1 MSTPE
6 NILTGTADS
15 KMSEEH
21 PGSLSFGLSSTP
33 SESASNDNSN
43 KFVTEEVT
51 APTAASTTRGGANAW
66 TTFGLEEDRDR
77 LKQYLEVN
85 LDQTPFVVDDTTSN
99 DNNERIADLRI
110 KPKRWNADFER
121 FKERS
126 GMDRYA
132 KPDQGQATP
141 KRISSFNNY
150 NKNVRQKFY
159 KQNQNTQ
166 NQKENYRQPQNYRI
180 RPRLQQSTPPDVID
194 RFENVFEDP
203 ETSMRRRFNTLDEM
217 NKDIFAAQPSSNR
230 RLDTLKPYNPIEE
243 NVQET
248 RRGPFRRPIIRQRP
262 TESSDSISDRIDI
275 IEEVDREEGI
285 QDIIRLDDFGAE
297 NDENEETIEN
307 VFVIEEKSKEGQ
319 GEYGPFFNIN
329 IPDDSSNNIPFTE
342 VKDDNVD
349 VVSENES
356 VSPAPAMFLPTLAPL
371 APAKESV
378 LQVEEKPIHSSNK
391 DVTKTSEYSPFIP
404 SPAPFEPQV
413 IPDVIERIDIVDDK
427 QNAFVYIDT
436 YDTSEQA
443 ESDLKSIDF
452 ISGNPEF
459 DTYDY
464 ETIKEVE
471 QSSEAA
477 EFAEVEN
484 VDKEPETKRFTS
496 LEDYR
501 ISLQAQ
507 DESNMEKDIVEE
519 PVIEIEK
526 KFEYDEKTR
535 KRITYPLKIGKVFRS
550 AATL

>member
-1 MSTPE
+1 MIQVSTPE
-6 NILTGTADS
+6 NILSGPAGS
-15 KMSEEH
+15 KLSEEH

-33 SESASNDNSN
+33 SQSTSNDNSN
-43 KFVTEEVT
+43 KYVTEEVT

-85 LDQTPFVVDDTTSN
+85 LDQTPFEVDDTSSN
-99 DNNERIADLRI
+99 ANSDRIVDPRI

-126 GMDRYA
+126 GMDKYA
-132 KPDQGQATP
+132 KPGQGQATP
-141 KRISSFNNY
+141 KRMSSFSNN
-150 NKNVRQKFY
+150 NKNVRQGFY
-159 KQNQNTQ
+159 KQNENSQNP
-166 NQKENYRQPQNYRI
+166 KETYRQPQNYRI
-180 RPRLQQSTPPDVID
+180 RPRLQQSTPPDVVD

-203 ETSMRRRFNTLDEM
+203 EASIRRRFNTLDEM
-217 NKDIFAAQPSSNR
+217 NKDLFAAKPSSNR
-230 RLDTLKPYNPIEE
+230 RLDSLKPYNPIEE
-243 NVQET
+243 NIQET

-262 TESSDSISDRIDI
+262 TESSDPNDGMMDM

-285 QDIIRLDDFGAE
+285 QDIIRLDEFS
-297 NDENEETIEN
+297 EESGVKEEPIDN
-307 VFVIEEKSKEGQ
+307 VFVIKEKSKEGQ

-349 VVSENES
+349 EVINNES

-371 APAKESV
+371 APPKESV
-378 LQVEEKPIHSSNK
+378 LQVEEKPLFVPK
-391 DVTKTSEYSPFIP
+391 DDETKTSEYTPFIP

-413 IPDVIERIDIVDDK
+413 IPDIIERIDIVDDK
-427 QNAFVYIDT
+427 QNAFEYIDT
-436 YDTSEQA
+436 YEESDKA
-443 ESDLKSIDF
+443 ETDLKSIDF

-477 EFAEVEN
+477 EFAEVEK
-484 VDKEPETKRFTS
+484 VDKEPEIKRFTS

-501 ISLQAQ
+501 NSLQEQ
-507 DESNMEKDIVEE
+507 DESNIEKDIVEE

-535 KRITYPLKIGKVFRS
+535 RRTVYPSKIGNVCK
-550 AATL
+550 